1 MTVRFKLIMMAIA
14 VILAAN
20 SILSLVGV
28 HYLGHIW
35 LSEIQ
40 DRALAHL
47 SSAAAAYG
55 NQAERIQDLLQVTS
69 LDHVLAQAV
78 SEDRELAM
86 RQSLNRLYG
95 AGHLDFLTL
104 LDREGQVRYRPA
116 NPDRLGDSLANMS
129 LVHQAMEQKGAVAGT
144 ILLSADQLTTEKPQ
158 LGERA
163 RFELLPTPAAKPTDD
178 QVRTEGMVMAAVVPI
193 FDDNGQGIGLL
204 FGGKLLNRRNDMVDQ
219 ITRDV
224 FPAERQEPATTGT
237 VTIFERD
244 LRIATNV
251 MDSDGQRALG
261 TRLSGPVF
269 DAVLVRGETWSAP
282 AFVVNDWYITA
293 YRPIRDPAQR
303 IIGALY
309 VGFRRAPYVHRRNT
323 IMATFLGGVLIST
336 LVILALLL
344 LVTNWVLHPIG
355 KILDMCHRVIK
366 GDLAARVGIRPPGEF
381 GDLCQT
387 VDDMAQAL
395 QEREQKLEHAT
406 KQHIGRSEKLAS
418 IGRLAAGLAHEINN
432 PLTGVLTFAHLV
444 RDRQPPDGQD
454 REDLD
459 LVIHETQRAAEV
471 VQGLLE
477 FARERPTTMTAVDV
491 NAVIQRMVRLV
502 ENQKEMRKIH
512 IEQDYG
518 ADLPEVLGDANQLQ
532 QVLLN
537 LFLNAAAAMPDGGI
551 LTITTRAD
559 QTHVMIAVADNGCGI
574 KPEHLDKVFD
584 PFFTTKP
591 VGQGTGL
598 GLSVSYGIIEQHAG
612 SIELESEVDIGS
624 TFTIRLPRA
633 SDAQRAFRKVS
644 NTHE

>member
-14 VILAAN
+14 VILTAN

-35 LSEIQ
+35 LAEIQ
-40 DRALAHL
+40 DRTRAHL
-47 SSAAAAYG
+47 GSADAAYA
-55 NQAERIQDLLQVTS
+55 NQVERVRDFLQATS
-69 LDHVLAQAV
+69 LDHFLTQAV
-78 SEDRELAM
+78 SREQDQAM
-86 RQSLNRLYG
+86 RQSLDRMYA

-104 LDREGQVRYRPA
+104 LDAAGQVRYRPA
-116 NPDRLGDSLANMS
+116 NPDLQGDRLMHLS
-129 LVHQAMEQKGAVAGT
+129 LVRQALEQKTTTAGT
-144 ILLSADQLTTEKPQ
+144 ILLTADQLAAEGPKLSAQ
-158 LGERA
+158 ASFR
-163 RFELLPTPAAKPTDD
+163 LLPTPAAKPTRD
-178 QVRTEGMVMAAVVPI
+178 QLRTEGMVMAAVVPI
-193 FDDNGQGIGLL
+193 QDDSRQVIGML
-204 FGGKLLNRRNDMVDQ
+204 FGGRLLSRRNDIVDQ
-219 ITRDV
+219 ITSEV
-224 FPAERQEPATTGT
+224 FAAQYPEPTTIGT
-237 VTIFERD
+237 VTIFQQD

-251 MDSDGQRALG
+251 LDSGGQRALG
-261 TRLSGPVF
+261 TRLSRPVF

-309 VGFRRAPYVHRRNT
+309 VGFKRAPYVHRRNM
-323 IMATFLGGVLIST
+323 IMITFLGGVLVAT

-355 KILDMCHRVIK
+355 KILDMCHRVIE

-387 VDDMAQAL
+387 VDDMAHAL

-444 RDRQPPDGQD
+444 RDRQPPGGQD

-477 FARERPTTMTAVDV
+477 FARERPTTKRAIDV
-491 NAVIQRMVRLV
+491 NAIIQRMVRLV

-512 IEQDYG
+512 IEPIFG
-518 ADLPEVLGDANQLQ
+518 ADLPEILGDANQLQ
-532 QVLLN
+532 QVVLN
-537 LFLNAAAAMPDGGI
+537 LFLNAAAAMPQGGI
-551 LTITTRAD
+551 LTIATRAD
-559 QTHVMIAVADNGCGI
+559 ETHVMISVADNGCGI

-598 GLSVSYGIIEQHAG
+598 GLSVSYGIVEQHGG
-612 SIELESEVDIGS
+612 SIELESEVDMGS
-624 TFTIRLPRA
+624 TFTIRLPLA
-633 SDAQRAFRKVS
+633 VS
-644 NTHE
+644 EQHEMLTGSKTP

>member
-1 MTVRFKLIMMAIA
+1 
-14 VILAAN
+14 
-20 SILSLVGV
+20 
-28 HYLGHIW
+28 
-35 LSEIQ
+35 
-40 DRALAHL
+40 
-47 SSAAAAYG
+47 
-55 NQAERIQDLLQVTS
+55 
-69 LDHVLAQAV
+69 
-78 SEDRELAM
+78 
-86 RQSLNRLYG
+86 
-95 AGHLDFLTL
+95 
-104 LDREGQVRYRPA
+104 
-116 NPDRLGDSLANMS
+116 
-129 LVHQAMEQKGAVAGT
+129 
-144 ILLSADQLTTEKPQ
+144 
-158 LGERA
+158 
-163 RFELLPTPAAKPTDD
+163 
-178 QVRTEGMVMAAVVPI
+178 
-193 FDDNGQGIGLL
+193 
-204 FGGKLLNRRNDMVDQ
+204 
-219 ITRDV
+219 
-224 FPAERQEPATTGT
+224 
-237 VTIFERD
+237 
-244 LRIATNV
+244 
-251 MDSDGQRALG
+251 
-261 TRLSGPVF
+261 
-269 DAVLVRGETWSAP
+269 
-282 AFVVNDWYITA
+282 
-293 YRPIRDPAQR
+293 
-303 IIGALY
+303 
-309 VGFRRAPYVHRRNT
+309 
-323 IMATFLGGVLIST
+323 
-336 LVILALLL
+336 
-344 LVTNWVLHPIG
+344 
-355 KILDMCHRVIK
+355 
-366 GDLAARVGIRPPGEF
+366 
-381 GDLCQT
+381 
-387 VDDMAQAL
+387 L

-444 RDRQPPDGQD
+444 RDRQPPGGQD

-477 FARERPTTMTAVDV
+477 FARERPTIMTAVDV

-518 ADLPEVLGDANQLQ
+518 ADLPEILGDANQLQ

-559 QTHVMIAVADNGCGI
+559 PTHVMIAVADNGCGI

-633 SDAQRAFRKVS
+633 SEAQHAWRKVS